1 MSQPVRQIRLT
12 VYPEGQLIATLTGW
26 HILQDLAVDAELA
39 NRLLPAV
46 IAAQCGE
53 RSHWCGARP
62 DAHAL
67 CRATP

>member
-1 MSQPVRQIRLT
+1 MSQPGRQIRLT

-26 HILQDLAVDAELA
+26 HIPQDLAVDAELA

-53 RSHWCGARP
+53 RSH
-62 DAHAL
+62 
-67 CRATP
+67 